1 MSPTPKI
8 PTVIVYIFGRNS
20 NKYTVG
26 LSKML
31 EESGAVKVIPELGID
46 LVDDPLTDSVYIGD
60 FFDSY
65 QPFFIFMQPDNE
77 VELKLEELG
86 HANRVVH
93 AYKDINKSDLKASFE
108 KILAK
113 YYNQIYQDYAPAI
126 YSHKAVNFKKRDKD
140 VIKITGNIFV
150 VGNDY
155 PWLLHFVTEIIGQ
168 VLFLRK
174 HVENLSL
181 YIILNKSTEKVSKF
195 SQFLMDYMG
204 ARVLVL
210 EKKDRFEIDSLYYMY
225 RETNNVLASITPDD
239 RSTLQPY
246 PDIAIQDLFIDEIRT
261 FFQRLPPG
269 KKVADKIFL
278 SGTKLKSQDG
288 RSLDLKSYKKIEDFF
303 TSRGYLAIDQ
313 TKLNF
318 KEQID
323 LVRNA
328 THIATISGATGTFAL
343 AAKPESRFIS
353 INPSP
358 ETYFSP
364 YGAIFRKCCD
374 YLYYPYSAEDAIK
387 VMSTRDH
394 DKI

>member
-8 PTVIVYIFGRNS
+8 STVMVYIFGRYS
-20 NKYTVG
+20 SKYTLR

-31 EESGAVKVIPELGID
+31 EESGAVKVIPDRGID
-46 LVDDPLTDSVYIGD
+46 LVDDPLTDSIYIED
-60 FFDSY
+60 FFDFY
-65 QPFFIFMQPDNE
+65 QPFFIFMHPENE

-86 HANRVVH
+86 HASRVVR
-93 AYKDINKSDLKASFE
+93 AYMDIDESDITLSFE
-108 KILAK
+108 RIMGR

-126 YSHKAVNFKKRDKD
+126 FSHKVVNFKKRDKD
-140 VIKITGNIFV
+140 VIRITGNIFV

-174 HVENLSL
+174 HIENLFL

-195 SQFLMDYMG
+195 SQFLIDYMD
-204 ARVLVL
+204 AKILVL
-210 EKKDRFEIDSLYYMY
+210 EEKDRFEIDSLYYMY
-225 RETNNVLASITPDD
+225 RETNNILANMTPDD
-239 RSTLQPY
+239 RSALQPY
-246 PDIAIQDLFIDEIRT
+246 PDIAIQDLFTDEIRE
-261 FFQRLPPG
+261 FFQQLPAG
-269 KKVADKIFL
+269 EKTSDKIFL
-278 SGTKLKSQDG
+278 SGTKLESEDG
-288 RSLDLKSYKKIEDFF
+288 RNIDLKSYKKIEDFF
-303 TSRGYLAIDQ
+303 ISKGYVAIDQ
-313 TKLNF
+313 TTLSL

-328 THIATISGATGTFAL
+328 THIATISGATGTFAF
-343 AAKPESRFIS
+343 AAKSESRFIS

-374 YLYYPYSAEDAIK
+374 YLYYPYSAEDAISI
-387 VMSTRDH
+387 MSTRDH